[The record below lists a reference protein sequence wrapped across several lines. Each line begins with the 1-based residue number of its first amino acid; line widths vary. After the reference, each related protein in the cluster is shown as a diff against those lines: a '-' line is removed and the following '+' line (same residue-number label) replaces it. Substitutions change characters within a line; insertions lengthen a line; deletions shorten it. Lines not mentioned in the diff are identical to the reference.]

1 MKLIKR
7 NAMVFDYLWKYIHV
21 YMRLINVYDAAIN
34 REVPGRS
41 SPCYRFQEDDLPGT
55 FRQYAA

>member
-1 MKLIKR
+1 
-7 NAMVFDYLWKYIHV
+7 MVFDYLWKYIHV

-34 REVPGRS
+34 REIPGRS
-41 SPCYRFQEDDLPGT
+41 PPMLSLSGGDLPGT